1 MNKLL
6 AALFAATFALSSGAA
21 FAQDKKA
28 ADTKKEEPKKEATT
42 TKETKPK
49 KGGC

>member
-21 FAQDKKA
+21 FAQDKKDT
-28 ADTKKEEPKKEATT
+28 DTKKEEPKKE
-42 TKETKPK
+42 TKPK